1 MLSWAWEDV
10 AVSYGYGPF
19 LLLSSLSVL
28 APTFLL
34 YTPSFIFQVFALL
47 GHLLRCQN
55 STEGKRL
62 APPSEKMS

>member
-10 AVSYGYGPF
+10 AVSCGHWHF

-28 APTFLL
+28 AATFLFS
-34 YTPSFIFQVFALL
+34 TPSFIFQVFALL